1 VAVQQ
6 NAAGVRGVPESFPA
20 FPQDWGI
27 KGVESNINI
36 PSAISPFLMAKE
48 AAENEKVV
56 NKHNLGIE
64 L

>member
-6 NAAGVRGVPESFPA
+6 NAAGVR
-20 FPQDWGI
+20 
-27 KGVESNINI
+27 VESNINI